1 MRRKNIL
8 FGIIF
13 TFILLSIFSGCGK
26 TLINKT
32 TSSNNSKSEAKAINN
47 SNSTSSS
54 TSASNT
60 TETKPSTTSSKVVP
74 KITAEEKAQ
83 VDQKLGKAIDSINS
97 SLNSIEDVNDIDLN
111 SIK

>member
-26 TLINKT
+26 TSINKT
-32 TSSNNSKSEAKAINN
+32 TSSNNSKSEAKAI
-47 SNSTSSS
+47 SN
-54 TSASNT
+54 SNT

-74 KITAEEKAQ
+74 KITAEKKAQ